1 MGIEYSTPL
10 VALTSAWFYI
20 SGEIVQISI
29 RQKPKRRKRLS
40 SHYVQGIWTG
50 SLPHCLQLFPSRLA
64 AWSSTNCL
72 QRYIKNPELPS
83 NSGDFFVIYMITI
96 CRDSLTRGKTLQAD
110 VILFYLSFQAFLYC
124 QDMPAPQAK
133 VFSAGIYDIRLSPFP
148 SHPHD

>member
-1 MGIEYSTPL
+1 MEQKTWSLYNLLVPRIEALDCPLVWNEQSTNSTKVYNPPINPADRIQHLLPTRYNMGIEYSTPL

-83 NSGDFFVIYMITI
+83 NSGDF
-96 CRDSLTRGKTLQAD
+96 LW
-110 VILFYLSFQAFLYC
+110 
-124 QDMPAPQAK
+124 
-133 VFSAGIYDIRLSPFP
+133 
-148 SHPHD
+148 